1 MKNRLAWM
9 DKTSSS
15 DPSRALF
22 TLAGGVEVAT
32 GQTMLEA
39 VGRAKLASIL
49 FDEVVMESGLHVV
62 EMSATSPAAIRR
74 LKAATISH
82 QLLEDTR
89 IVERGTKTG
98 IVIRRVGNDEAE
110 IYAGINIPRFP
121 DALFQLEREVE
132 FRYVS
137 EYHTGLLDE
146 LARLGADWVSVI
158 EVQRNPGEEASVE
171 PCQLALLSPTNESD
185 EPYDVLHLNPE
196 ETRAFAEQLSSPA
209 TRNDQAEGHAR
220 ASRQLGAVP
229 ANAGPHESMLAED
242 LAEAVHVANHLDA
255 VPTLSSA
262 FERIASER
270 GVPVGIPGAESLGF
284 VIPNFSVLPW
294 EAIARFRNHQG
305 AVEARG
311 RLRTFEVEAA
321 AREPYG
327 SAELMRDTAREV
339 TKGLL
344 GVVGDLAPK
353 LSDDLRG
360 PLVGSS
366 IGLVPVVGQY
376 ASLAVSMGDAISALR
391 QHRAFEGSWVAA
403 ILELRDAAVDTLI
416 DW

>member
-1 MKNRLAWM
+1 MGQ
-9 DKTSSS
+9 TSSS
-15 DPSRALF
+15 DTSRALF
-22 TLAGGVEVAT
+22 TLAAGVEVAT

-49 FDEVVMESGLHVV
+49 FDEVVMESGLHIV
-62 EMSATSPAAIRR
+62 EMSAASPAAIRR
-74 LKAATISH
+74 LKAAAISH

-89 IVERGTKTG
+89 TVEHGTKTG
-98 IVIRRVGNDEAE
+98 MAIQRVGDNEAE
-110 IYAGINIPRFP
+110 LYVGINIPRLP
-121 DALFQLEREVE
+121 NALFRLEREVE

-146 LARLGADWVSVI
+146 LARLGADWVRVI
-158 EVQRNPGEEASVE
+158 EVERNPGEEASVE

-185 EPYDVLHLNPE
+185 EPYGILHLNPE
-196 ETRAFAEQLSSPA
+196 QTRDFAEQLSRPA
-209 TRNDQAEGHAR
+209 TRNDQTEGPAR
-220 ASRQLGAVP
+220 ASRQPGTVP

-242 LAEAVHVANHLDA
+242 LAEAVYVANYLDA

-262 FERIASER
+262 FEQVASER
-270 GVPVGIPGAESLGF
+270 GVPIGIPGAESLGF
-284 VIPNFSVLPW
+284 IIPNFSVLPW
-294 EAIARFRNHQG
+294 EAIARFRDHQG
-305 AVEARG
+305 AMEARG
-311 RLRTFEVEAA
+311 RLREFEMEAA
-321 AREPYG
+321 TREPYG
-327 SAELMRDTAREV
+327 SAELVRDTARKV
-339 TKGLL
+339 TKDLL
-344 GVVGDLAPK
+344 GVVDDLAPK

-391 QHRAFEGSWVAA
+391 HHRAFEGSWVAA
-403 ILELRDAAVDTLI
+403 ILELRDAAIDTLI